1 MMCVCLIRQSEK
13 WEAHIRACIIIR
25 QIISLLKN
33 LPKEDYTTLKKVC
46 VIGGLCGC
54 GTAKDMRI
62 IKCEA
67 SRDLSPSGAGRTTPL
82 LHYIAVKTEFFG

>member
-1 MMCVCLIRQSEK
+1 MCICLIGESEK
-13 WEAHIRACIIIR
+13 QEAHIRACIIIR
-25 QIISLLKN
+25 HIISLLKN
-33 LPKEDYTTLKKVC
+33 WPKGDFTTLKKKVC

-67 SRDLSPSGAGRTTPL
+67 SGDLLPSSAGRTSL
-82 LHYIAVKTEFFG
+82 LHG